1 MKKFRV
7 VLYVGEDKQWVFAYG
22 DNKDEAIKNAM
33 NSISVLS
40 AEEVEDDDEY

>member
-7 VLYVGEDKQWVFAYG
+7 VLYIGEDKQWVFAYG
-22 DNKDEAIKNAM
+22 RNSKEAIQNAL

-40 AEEVEDDDEY
+40 AEEVDEKDF